1 MVQLHHPECR
11 KSAPAICTH
20 TKARHIGGPFSFLE
34 HQMQSHDYEPGVK
47 GSKLDTLTGEFE
59 INSAKIS
66 VGGLSDQPQM
76 ITVTAGEWA
85 ASDLPASAIEHYAF
99 IGAEIFKIPAEYRE
113 SAQLTTQDESYDP
126 VFADIRTTLTYQRPE
141 TAEEAKSRASAA
153 RIPEYSIKKQ
163 GDTLT
168 FLYDGVP
175 RIVLGNLDK
184 PDEKADL
191 PFAVEG
197 DQVLTQAFI
206 DAGKL
211 SPVWGVRT
219 TTNAAGQTVFAGIGA
234 GLGCMSEGGYTGTPG
249 DKEEKFEVKVD
260 FSIDVS
266 NGLHQRRAAIS
277 ETELG
282 KALAA
287 KIEHEVTTRASADTQ
302 LAARIGSVEAAL
314 SILSGRVDA
323 KL

>member
-1 MVQLHHPECR
+1 
-11 KSAPAICTH
+11 
-20 TKARHIGGPFSFLE
+20 
-34 HQMQSHDYEPGVK
+34 MQSHDYEPGVT
-47 GSKLDTLTGEFE
+47 GWKLDTLTGEFE

-76 ITVTAGEWA
+76 ITVTVGEWA

-113 SAQLTTQDESYDP
+113 SAQLTTQDESYEP
-126 VFADIRTTLTYQRPE
+126 GFADIRTTLTYQRPE

-153 RIPEYSIKKQ
+153 RIPEYSIKRQ

-184 PDEKADL
+184 PDEKAEL

-197 DQVLTQAFI
+197 DQVFLTRVFI
-206 DAGKL
+206 DAGRL
-211 SPVWGVRT
+211 SPDWVVRT
-219 TTNAAGQTVFAGIGA
+219 TTNAAGQIVFAGIGA
-234 GLGCMSEGGYTGTPG
+234 GIGCMFGGGYTGTPG
-249 DKEEKFEVKVD
+249 DKEEEVEVKVD
-260 FSIDVS
+260 FSVDVS
-266 NGLHQRRAAIS
+266 KGQHQHQHQHQHRAAIS

-314 SILSGRVDA
+314 SSLSGRVDA